1 MLFLQK
7 PTVVGH
13 RGSGRGTR
21 DGHAE
26 NTVESCL
33 AAVSAGLRWLEV
45 DVGRT
50 ADDELVL
57 SHDQLAPDGSCL
69 LDRTAAEL
77 RKQGI
82 DTLADLLAVL
92 PPHVGLDI
100 DTKTVLADATDPV
113 ERRTST
119 LLAKAL
125 TPELGAVDKSL
136 PRPVLV
142 SSFDPGLLAQVRDLL
157 PEPDLGLLTWLGFP
171 LQQAVPAAAG
181 LGMDVLCLHTGSF
194 GPPGE
199 APYPP
204 GAHRPPFLPAWEAIT
219 AAHQAG
225 LEVLVWCPDPATSVR
240 YADAGADA
248 VCVDDVPGTIAALGG

>member
-1 MLFLQK
+1 MQ
-7 PTVVGH
+7 G
-13 RGSGRGTR
+13 
-21 DGHAE
+21 GHAE
-26 NTVESCL
+26 NTVASCL
-33 AAVSAGLRWLEV
+33 AAASAGLSWIEI

-57 SHDQLAPDGSCL
+57 RHDPVAPDGSYL
-69 LDRTAAEL
+69 VDRTAAEL
-77 RKQGI
+77 RKQ
-82 DTLADLLAVL
+82 DVERLTDLLAVL

-100 DTKTVLADATDPV
+100 DVKTVLPDATDPAG
-113 ERRTST
+113 RRTSA

-125 TPELGAVDKSL
+125 TPELAAVDRTL
-136 PRPVLV
+136 PRPLLI
-142 SSFDPGLLAQVRDLL
+142 SSFDPGLLVQVRDLL
-157 PEPDLGLLTWLGFP
+157 PEADLGLLTYLGFP

-181 LGMDVLCLHTGSF
+181 LGMDVLCVHTGSF

-204 GAHRPPFLPAWEAIT
+204 GGERPPIPSAWEAIT

-225 LEVLVWCPDPATSVR
+225 LEVLVWCPDPATAVR

-248 VCVDDVPGTIAALGG
+248 VCVDDVPGTVAALRG

>member
-1 MLFLQK
+1 MLFGNK
-7 PTVVGH
+7 PTVLGH
-13 RGSGRGTR
+13 RGSGRGIR
-21 DGHAE
+21 GGHAE
-26 NTVESCL
+26 NTVSSCL
-33 AAVSAGLRWLEV
+33 AAVAAGLTWLEV

-57 SHDQLAPDGSCL
+57 RHDPLAPDGSYL
-69 LDRTAAEL
+69 VDRTAAEL
-77 RKQGI
+77 RKQDI
-82 DTLADLLAVL
+82 DRFGDLLAVL

-100 DTKTVLADATDPV
+100 DVKTVLPDATDPAP
-113 ERRTST
+113 RRTGA

-125 TPELGAVDKSL
+125 TPELAAVDRTL

-142 SSFDPGLLAQVRDLL
+142 SSFDPGLLMQVRDLL
-157 PEPDLGLLTWLGFP
+157 PEADLGLLTWIGFP

-181 LGMDVLCLHTGSF
+181 LGMDVLCVHTGSF

-204 GAHRPPFLPAWEAIT
+204 GGESPPVPSGWEAIT

-225 LEVLVWCPDPATSVR
+225 LEVLVWCPDPESAVR

-248 VCVDDVPGTIAALGG
+248 VCVDDVPGTLAALRG

>member
-1 MLFLQK
+1 MLFQEK

-13 RGSGRGTR
+13 RGSGRGIR
-21 DGHAE
+21 GGHAE
-26 NTVESCL
+26 NTVASCL

-45 DVGRT
+45 DAGRT

-57 SHDQLAPDGSCL
+57 RHDPVAPDGSYVI
-69 LDRTAAEL
+69 DRTAAEL

-82 DTLADLLAVL
+82 DRLGDLLAVL

-100 DTKTVLADATDPV
+100 DVKTVLPDATDPAG
-113 ERRTST
+113 RRTSA

-125 TPELGAVDKSL
+125 TPELAAVDRTL

-142 SSFDPGLLAQVRDLL
+142 SSFDPGLLVQVRDLL
-157 PEPDLGLLTWLGFP
+157 PEADLGLLTWLGFP
-171 LQQAVPAAAG
+171 LHQAVPAAAG
-181 LGMDVLCLHTGSF
+181 LGVDVLCVHTGSF

-204 GAHRPPFLPAWEAIT
+204 GSERPPVPSAWEAIT

-225 LEVLVWCPDPATSVR
+225 LEVLVWCPDPATAVR

-248 VCVDDVPGTIAALGG
+248 VCVDDVPGTLAALSG